1 MFLIDFTTCAE
12 KPSLEEIECYPTHMI
27 AHFPV
32 ADLNYVSELTLN
44 DPNCTDHV
52 RILQTS
58 RTKLEFE
65 FLGYHSK

>member
-1 MFLIDFTTCAE
+1 MFLIDFTTCAD

-52 RILQTS
+52 RTLKMS
-58 RTKLEFE
+58 RINLELTFSG
-65 FLGYHSK
+65 FYSK